1 MTKGQVQRLEQCFG
15 ILGQR
20 AKSKPCLGMK
30 GLVEEQQEIASE
42 DRQESLLD
50 AGLLGAARKVE
61 HYEMAGYTNVISL
74 AQQLGIRDCVQL
86 LNETL
91 REEVETERRLTRVAK
106 QLIKE
111 AAGMERQVETGGEEQ
126 RQSRRTARGKQSRA
140 SGQSR
145 AGGRVSKS
153 GTGGSRAQSG
163 KGRRGG
169 SAQPL
174 VDHEQIRQWAEERG
188 AQPACVRGTGRK
200 KGEIGMIRLDFP
212 GFSGEKSLQSISWD
226 EWFEQ
231 FDANNLALVVQEQ
244 TSRGQKSNFNKLVS
258 RENVNAR
265 REQPKV
271 KRAGS

>member
-1 MTKGQVQRLEQCFG
+1 MKVTSLQEVLIEELQDLFDAEKQLVRALPKMARTASHPELENLFREHLEVTKGQVQRLEQCFG

-153 GTGGSRAQSG
+153 GTG
-163 KGRRGG
+163 
-169 SAQPL
+169 
-174 VDHEQIRQWAEERG
+174 
-188 AQPACVRGTGRK
+188 
-200 KGEIGMIRLDFP
+200 EIG
-212 GFSGEKSLQSISWD
+212 
-226 EWFEQ
+226 
-231 FDANNLALVVQEQ
+231 
-244 TSRGQKSNFNKLVS
+244 
-258 RENVNAR
+258 
-265 REQPKV
+265 
-271 KRAGS
+271 RAHV